1 MAHAHLG
8 LWILLAGCAGA
19 LVLIG
24 AGAAIAGRSA
34 SRLQSHVA
42 RTREAAIAMVDPAK
56 LAGDVARLKNA
67 AEGCS
72 AQIARLAAVSAHLWD
87 VVGRMARLLVIVRAF
102 LGSAS

>member
-8 LWILLAGCAGA
+8 LWVLIAGCVGA

-24 AGAAIAGRSA
+24 AGGAIAGLSA
-34 SRLQSHVA
+34 VRLQRHVA
-42 RTREAAIAMVDPAK
+42 RTRDAALAIVDPVK
-56 LAGDVARLKNA
+56 LAGDVARLKSA
-67 AEGCS
+67 ADDCS

-87 VVGRMARLLVIVRAF
+87 VVGRVARLLLIVRAF

>member
-1 MAHAHLG
+1 MAQAYLG
-8 LWILLAGCAGA
+8 LWVLILGCAAA

-34 SRLQSHVA
+34 SRLQRHVA
-42 RTREAAIAMVDPAK
+42 LTRDAALAIVDPAK
-56 LAGDVARLKNA
+56 LAGDMARLASA

-72 AQIARLAAVSAHLWD
+72 AELARLAALNTQLWN
-87 VVGRMARLLVIVRAF
+87 VVGRVARLFAIVRAF